1 MLTDIIDSV
10 CSLNDSS
17 LLSTVTPIVVDV
29 QQKFHRVALI
39 KQTRYNMVISAGK
52 QILLPLLRGRIAVS
66 SLCTKIIKLAAGCSF
81 VFIVHT

>member
-17 LLSTVTPIVVDV
+17 LLSTVTLIVADV
-29 QQKFHRVALI
+29 QQKFHRIALI
-39 KQTRYNMVISAGK
+39 KQTRYNMVSAGQ
-52 QILLPLLRGRIAVS
+52 QILLPLLRARIAVF

-81 VFIVHT
+81 IFIIHT